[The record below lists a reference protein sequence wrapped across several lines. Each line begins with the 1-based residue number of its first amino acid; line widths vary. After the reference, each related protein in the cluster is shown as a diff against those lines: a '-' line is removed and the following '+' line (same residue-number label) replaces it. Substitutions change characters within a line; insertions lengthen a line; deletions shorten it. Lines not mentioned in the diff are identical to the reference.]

1 MVMNSSMD
9 YETRALIKRNNR
21 VKQIRRNY
29 LIALFVITFTIVI
42 ASILFVSFAAQ
53 ANDVE
58 HMPSYKY
65 YKSIEIEKGDTL
77 WSIAN
82 DYSDLGHY
90 ESTSEYIKE
99 VRKINS
105 LTSDNII
112 AGSYIIVPYY
122 SNDYKN

>member
-1 MVMNSSMD
+1 MVMNSTMD
-9 YETRALIKRNNR
+9 YKTRALINRNKRIR
-21 VKQIRRNY
+21 QVRRNY
-29 LIALFVITFTIVI
+29 LIALLVITFSIVMV
-42 ASILFVSFAAQ
+42 SILFVSFSAQ
-53 ANDVE
+53 ANDDE

-82 DYSDLGHY
+82 DYRDLGHY

-122 SNDYKN
+122 SYDYKN